1 MGRTEWLHVVAQTK
15 EVKTGVSGKTF
26 TKSSEHCSKSQTF
39 KHYYPWMRL
48 SISSQSGQVCV
59 GCIQPHRLRTFFVL
73 YFFFYKM
80 LNCRL
85 TTKSL
90 LSLLAA
96 LLLPVWIDVVHEAES
111 TKNEKKNKKQ
121 ATKFKLCFSSLVS

>member
-1 MGRTEWLHVVAQTK
+1 
-15 EVKTGVSGKTF
+15 
-26 TKSSEHCSKSQTF
+26 
-39 KHYYPWMRL
+39 MRW

-90 LSLLAA
+90 VLAA
-96 LLLPVWIDVVHEAES
+96 LLLPVWIDVVHQAES
-111 TKNEKKNKKQ
+111 TKNKKNQKQ
-121 ATKFKLCFSSLVS
+121 ATKFKLRFSSLVS